1 MSVKRSLDID
11 ATRERL
17 TSLGLMHAAAQLEP
31 LLSEAVKTETAPQ
44 TFVDQLLEAEH
55 LGREG
60 RRVRT
65 ALRLPSLPT
74 GLTLADFDFAF

>member
-31 LLSEAVKTETAPQ
+31 LLRKV
-44 TFVDQLLEAEH
+44 
-55 LGREG
+55 
-60 RRVRT
+60 
-65 ALRLPSLPT
+65 
-74 GLTLADFDFAF
+74 